1 MYEQERIMPYDGN
14 GDKST
19 QVETMFDNIAS
30 TYDKLNHRLSW
41 NIDKMWR
48 NKAIKTLRP
57 YNPQRILDIAT
68 GTGDLAI
75 LAAEMLN
82 PQHITGADISDG
94 MMQIGREKAKKKKLD
109 NILSFER
116 QDCMNLTYSNDS
128 FDAVI
133 SAFGIRNFKNLEMGL
148 TEMYRVL
155 QKGGILCILELTTPV
170 RFPMKQ
176 LFGLYSHT
184 ILPIY
189 GRLISKDTSAY
200 GYLTKSIEAFPQG
213 EKVTELLQNIGFT
226 KATFKRLTF
235 GVCTLYIAEK

>member
-1 MYEQERIMPYDGN
+1 MPYDGN

-19 QVETMFDNIAS
+19 QVETIFDNIAS
-30 TYDKLNHRLSW
+30 TYVKLNHRLSW

-75 LAAEMLN
+75 LAAEILN

-213 EKVTELLQNIGFT
+213 EKVTELLRNIGFT

>member
-1 MYEQERIMPYDGN
+1 MPYDGN

-213 EKVTELLQNIGFT
+213 EKVTELLRNIGFT

>member
-1 MYEQERIMPYDGN
+1 MPYDGN

-48 NKAIKTLRP
+48 NKAIKTLKP
-57 YNPQRILDIAT
+57 YNPQKILDIAT

-75 LAAEMLN
+75 LAAEILN

-155 QKGGILCILELTTPV
+155 QRGGILCILELTTPV

-213 EKVTELLQNIGFT
+213 EKVTELLRNIGFT

>member
-1 MYEQERIMPYDGN
+1 MPYDGN

-75 LAAEMLN
+75 LAAEILN

-213 EKVTELLQNIGFT
+213 EKVTELLRNIGFT

>member
-1 MYEQERIMPYDGN
+1 
-14 GDKST
+14 
-19 QVETMFDNIAS
+19 
-30 TYDKLNHRLSW
+30 
-41 NIDKMWR
+41 
-48 NKAIKTLRP
+48 
-57 YNPQRILDIAT
+57 
-68 GTGDLAI
+68 
-75 LAAEMLN
+75 
-82 PQHITGADISDG
+82 
-94 MMQIGREKAKKKKLD
+94 
-109 NILSFER
+109 
-116 QDCMNLTYSNDS
+116 MNLTYSNDS

-155 QKGGILCILELTTPV
+155 QRGGILCILELTTPV

-213 EKVTELLQNIGFT
+213 EKVTELLRNIGFT

>member
-1 MYEQERIMPYDGN
+1 MPYDGN

-48 NKAIKTLRP
+48 NKAIKTLRS

-116 QDCMNLTYSNDS
+116 QDCMNLTYTNDS

-213 EKVTELLQNIGFT
+213 EKVTELLRNIGFT

>member
-48 NKAIKTLRP
+48 NKAIKTLKP
-57 YNPQRILDIAT
+57 YNPQKILDIAT

-75 LAAEMLN
+75 LAAEILN

-155 QKGGILCILELTTPV
+155 QRGGILCILELTTPV

-213 EKVTELLQNIGFT
+213 EKVTELLRNIGFT

>member
-1 MYEQERIMPYDGN
+1 MPYDGN

-213 EKVTELLQNIGFT
+213 EKVTELL
-226 KATFKRLTF
+226 
-235 GVCTLYIAEK
+235 

>member
-1 MYEQERIMPYDGN
+1 MPYDGN

>member
-75 LAAEMLN
+75 LAAEILN

-213 EKVTELLQNIGFT
+213 EKVTELLRNIGFT

>member
-1 MYEQERIMPYDGN
+1 MPYDGN

-48 NKAIKTLRP
+48 NKAIKTLKP
-57 YNPQRILDIAT
+57 YNPQKILDIAT

-75 LAAEMLN
+75 LAAEILN

-155 QKGGILCILELTTPV
+155 QRGGILCILELTTPV